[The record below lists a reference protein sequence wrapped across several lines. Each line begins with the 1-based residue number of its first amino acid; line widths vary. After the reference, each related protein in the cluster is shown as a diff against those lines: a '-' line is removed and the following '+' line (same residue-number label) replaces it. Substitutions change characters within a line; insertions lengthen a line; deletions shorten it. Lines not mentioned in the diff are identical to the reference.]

1 MKTKMST
8 VKANNGD
15 PSICDTEPADNDEYY
30 LHSMAEIL
38 DAFPKSGPPAYPT
51 RLSEHLYIGNQDNAD
66 DAHLLSALD
75 ITHVLNMAGTRTFDL
90 TRSPYKPESGI
101 RSFLMI
107 PAEDYEEYDILPYLL
122 EAIAFLSRAETSGG
136 CAFVHCNY
144 GVNRS
149 GVVAAAYLMVSER
162 KPLLQVVNE
171 LKAKR
176 SLILSNVGFR
186 RQLVRF
192 ARCRG
197 LLDPVERPSSRCPR
211 LEPGERT
218 PRNER
223 TTRDA
228 TPSKDKTKNGTE
240 DEPGAAE
247 SEETGTAKEPP
258 EENGDVPSP
267 PRNDNHV
274 SPAAPT
280 VSMDPVPNGLQLNG
294 TSRPRQTS
302 SHRERLL
309 RDVDSTIEAL
319 SIRDGADI
327 TPIYYAP
334 YRPREDSEKVS
345 SASMSLYEQPRPSV
359 HLPVVSYTSDPIPG
373 PSVWSSTSH
382 FDILHRPHSPNS
394 EEDFRA
400 SSLVGG
406 YTAPSNAV
414 LDEYLQ
420 YKRASTPPRL
430 PVPAVLSVRAP
441 PPAAAGQPF
450 ISTVKPRTHY
460 SRSSA
465 TGSTLLDDYEEA
477 NISSFLA
484 ERNAR
489 RPTRTQPYYAV
500 TGPDSGR
507 RSMDAILAPPR
518 SYSAGKS
525 PGSRAGSYRPSP
537 EFGLPT
543 SAYIGSWYSGSASG
557 RRYSPP
563 VAAGHSSSYVTR
575 MTSFDSDVGDDS
587 AVGQLMSVGRTIATR
602 VTPAPGYGPRS
613 SYARAQSVSRIM

>member
-1 MKTKMST
+1 
-8 VKANNGD
+8 
-15 PSICDTEPADNDEYY
+15 
-30 LHSMAEIL
+30 
-38 DAFPKSGPPAYPT
+38 
-51 RLSEHLYIGNQDNAD
+51 
-66 DAHLLSALD
+66 
-75 ITHVLNMAGTRTFDL
+75 
-90 TRSPYKPESGI
+90 
-101 RSFLMI
+101 MI
-107 PAEDYEEYDILPYLL
+107 PAEDYEEYDILPYML
-122 EAIAFLSRAETSGG
+122 EAIAFLSRAETSSG

-149 GVVAAAYLMVSER
+149 GVIAAAYLMVSER
-162 KPLLQVVNE
+162 KPLLQVINE

-218 PRNER
+218 PR
-223 TTRDA
+223 DA

-240 DEPGAAE
+240 DEPGAAD
-247 SEETGTAKEPP
+247 SEDTSTAKEPQ
-258 EENGDVPSP
+258 EENGDVPP
-267 PRNDNHV
+267 PRHDNHV

-280 VSMDPVPNGLQLNG
+280 VSTDLVPNGLQLNG
-294 TSRPRQTS
+294 TSRPRPTS

-327 TPIYYAP
+327 TTIYYAP
-334 YRPREDSEKVS
+334 YEKVS
-345 SASMSLYEQPRPSV
+345 SVSMPLYEQPRPSV
-359 HLPVVSYTSDPIPG
+359 HLPVISYTSDPVPG
-373 PSVWSSTSH
+373 ASVWSSTSH
-382 FDILHRPHSPNS
+382 FDILHRPHSSNS

-406 YTAPSNAV
+406 YTEPSNAV

-430 PVPAVLSVRAP
+430 LAPAALSVRV
-441 PPAAAGQPF
+441 PPATGAGQPF
-450 ISTVKPRTHY
+450 MSTVKPRTHY

-500 TGPDSGR
+500 TDPDSGR
-507 RSMDAILAPPR
+507 RSTDAILAPPR

-525 PGSRAGSYRPSP
+525 SGSRGGSYRPSS
-537 EFGLPT
+537 EVGLLPT
-543 SAYIGSWYSGSASG
+543 SAYVGSWYSGSTSG
-557 RRYSPP
+557 RRYPP
-563 VAAGHSSSYVTR
+563 TVAAAHSPSYVRR
-575 MTSFDSDVGDDS
+575 MTSFDSDDGDNL
-587 AVGQLMSVGRTIATR
+587 AVGQLLSVGRTVATR
-602 VTPAPGYGPRS
+602 ITPAPGYGPRS
-613 SYARAQSVSRIM
+613 SYARAQSASRIM